1 MSIENLNT
9 AVRAAGFAMAA
20 SDEPSVEGKTDKGMQ
35 TEAWRPG
42 EPVLLG
48 QDELA
53 LSADGKPVSFTG
65 RIKGVLGLFG
75 RSAPA

>member
-9 AVRAAGFAMAA
+9 AVRAAGFAMAT
-20 SDEPSVEGKTDKGMQ
+20 SDEPSNESKVDQQLPLEN
-35 TEAWRPG
+35 EAWRPG
-42 EPVLLG
+42 EAMLLSL
-48 QDELA
+48 DEAEL
-53 LSADGKPVSFTG
+53 KPAPTFAG